1 MALTI
6 GRAELIEQLE
16 SVYPEEGCGLIFE
29 GPQGRRVV
37 PMKNV
42 YDKYHAKLPDQFP
55 RTNRTAYRMDEL
67 QLERVIE
74 EAETKGEKL
83 VCIFHSH
90 CDVGAYF
97 SKEDSDMAAPDG
109 LEMRPGL
116 RWMVVAVN
124 QGKFA
129 TYKVFTFRQGQFAE
143 DESFRL

>member
-1 MALTI
+1 MAVI
-6 GRAELIEQLE
+6 DVISQHVE
-16 SVYPEEGCGLIFE
+16 STYPEEGCGLVFA
-29 GPQGRRVV
+29 GPLGLRAL

-42 YDKYHAKLPDQFP
+42 YDKYHARLPEQFP

-67 QLERVIE
+67 QLERAIE
-74 EAETKGEKL
+74 AAEQAGEKL

-116 RWMVVAVN
+116 KWAVIAVN
-124 QGKFA
+124 RGKTDA
-129 TYKVFTFRQGQFAE
+129 YKVFTFQDGQFAE